1 MSMSP
6 FGGVREIVGRTHR
19 NKDEFLIHLKSYGML
34 SFQVGR
40 NLKASEVAKE
50 FELREE
56 AYLTLRESE
65 LGPEDL
71 EDERVK
77 LGVRVVLVGRKRSRT
92 FDLGALT
99 LIYNLCSRDF
109 VKDYL
114 NLDLSLEDVAKR
126 YGTLTELHFL
136 SSCMRRGK
144 VKLATIQELG
154 SKDLVSLLQ
163 RLNQFN
169 DS

>member
-1 MSMSP
+1 M
-6 FGGVREIVGRTHR
+6 
-19 NKDEFLIHLKSYGML
+19 

>member
-1 MSMSP
+1 M
-6 FGGVREIVGRTHR
+6 
-19 NKDEFLIHLKSYGML
+19 
-34 SFQVGR
+34 
-40 NLKASEVAKE
+40 KASEVAKE